1 MFGFFDDPFFTTDS
15 RHLMNLLLNN
25 RTYGNDEDENEEKQC
40 DKKCETKAVGQC
52 CKHNDWT
59 SLMNWSPR
67 SDVRETEHAYVIDA
81 ELPGVPKDGVKIEV
95 KDNVLTISGKK
106 ETTKEWSSEKEDK
119 NEVKE
124 GELKKEEEKGKE
136 EKQKK
141 PIWHRMERTYGSF
154 QRSFALPEGVD
165 VTKIAA
171 SSKDGILTITI
182 PKPEVKQPKV
192 HTITIT
198 EY

>member
-25 RTYGNDEDENEEKQC
+25 RAYGEDDDEKEETQR
-40 DKKCETKAVGQC
+40 DKKCETKTVGQC

-59 SLMNWSPR
+59 TLMNWSPR

-95 KDNVLTISGKK
+95 KDNVLTVSGKK
-106 ETTKEWSSEKEDK
+106 ETTKEWCNEKEDEK
-119 NEVKE
+119 EVKE
-124 GELKKEEEKGKE
+124 GEGKKEENVKE
-136 EKQKK
+136 EKKN

-171 SSKDGILTITI
+171 SSKAGILTII
-182 PKPEVKQPKV
+182 ILKHKIK
-192 HTITIT
+192 
-198 EY
+198 

>member
-25 RTYGNDEDENEEKQC
+25 RAYGEDDDEKGETQC

-59 SLMNWSPR
+59 TLMNWSPR
-67 SDVRETEHAYVIDA
+67 SDVRETEHAYVIAA

-95 KDNVLTISGKK
+95 KDNVLTVSGKK
-106 ETTKEWSSEKEDK
+106 ETMKEWCSEKEDEK
-119 NEVKE
+119 EVKE
-124 GELKKEEEKGKE
+124 GEGKKEENMKKEKKN
-136 EKQKK
+136 

-192 HTITIT
+192 HTIAIT
-198 EY
+198 EC